1 MEWQAKPDDRSD
13 NAEKIRN
20 TIENTKENMRKA
32 DFSMKFSNEQDK
44 QNAIEKNQRRKESI
58 EGLQKELQEEQAF
71 SNRND

>member
-13 NAEKIRN
+13 NAEKIQN

-71 SNRND
+71 SNQND

>member
-13 NAEKIRN
+13 NAEKIQN
-20 TIENTKENMRKA
+20 TIENTKDNMRKA
-32 DFSMKFSNEQDK
+32 EFSMKFSNEQDK

-71 SNRND
+71 SNKND

>member
-13 NAEKIRN
+13 NAQKIQN

-32 DFSMKFSNEQDK
+32 DFSMKFSNDQDK

-58 EGLQKELQEEQAF
+58 EGLQRELQEEQAF
-71 SNRND
+71 SNQND

>member
-13 NAEKIRN
+13 NAEKIQE

-44 QNAIEKNQRRKESI
+44 QNAIEKNQRRKESL

-71 SNRND
+71 SNQND

>member
-1 MEWQAKPDDRSD
+1 
-13 NAEKIRN
+13 
-20 TIENTKENMRKA
+20 MRKA

-71 SNRND
+71 SNQND

>member
-13 NAEKIRN
+13 NAEKIQN

-58 EGLQKELQEEQAF
+58 EGLQKELQEEQAY
-71 SNRND
+71 SNQND